1 MNTYKFDYVIKDT
14 VTNTTRWPT
23 DLGDGYDWKVINLSL
38 VTAVRIVVYTGTTL
52 DNAIFKP
59 MLEAVNVI
67 TEFEPYWEQIH
78 TLNLGT
84 TELCAIKDTNGN
96 VVAKD
101 IQVYRNAKWQFDKI
115 IKKLVLNGI
124 ENWVQTTAYEGFYRY
139 SLEVNDN
146 DLVYSSSVTVHG
158 VNSHFNQRIN
168 QGHGGY
174 EYLYVQGTPRG
185 GTIYIQIKN
194 IDTVEKLKT
203 FLAEQY
209 SNNIPVTIY
218 FVSKNHLY
226 IDCTAEQSEVLDKL
240 YNNFTL
246 QKGTNNIIVESS
258 NGVGVNLELE
268 YMQDNILKDKKLE
281 NRVTA
286 LENLLSTTQ
295 TSALLLD
302 NLQNDLES
310 EVN

>member
-1 MNTYKFDYVIKDT
+1 MYDFTIGEVVSISNLKIMIYEGTEDKPYEKYGATPSTEFPSIPLVCTGVQKIKANNET
-14 VTNTTRWPT
+14 
-23 DLGDGYDWKVINLSL
+23 LH
-38 VTAVRIVVYTGTTL
+38 TL
-52 DNAIFKP
+52 D
-59 MLEAVNVI
+59 LS
-67 TEFEPYWEQIH
+67 
-78 TLNLGT
+78 T
-84 TELCAIKDTNGN
+84 TELCAIKENGN
-96 VVAKD
+96 IVAED
-101 IQVYRNAKWQFDKI
+101 RIIYHNAKWQFDKI
-115 IKKLVLNGI
+115 IKKLALNGT
-124 ENWVQTTAYEGFYRY
+124 EDWVQTTAYEGFYRY

-226 IDCTAEQSEVLDKL
+226 IDCTAEQSEVLEKL
-240 YNNFTL
+240 YNNFEL
-246 QKGTNNIIVESS
+246 QKGVNNVIVESE
-258 NGVGVNLELE
+258 NGVGVNMEL
-268 YMQDNILKDKKLE
+268 
-281 NRVTA
+281 T
-286 LENLLSTTQ
+286 LS
-295 TSALLLD
+295 LIHI
-302 NLQNDLES
+302 
-310 EVN
+310 